1 MSQKSRLLKSIFTNS
16 LGILISR
23 ITGFI
28 RDLMTASILGANVY
42 SDIFFIAFKF
52 PNLFRSIFADGAF
65 TQAFIPSYAKS
76 KYKIRFSSIIFLQ
89 ILAFLIVLSLIVTMF
104 SHLFAKAFAIGFSEE
119 TINLAAPL
127 FAINFY
133 YLPLIFVVTFMGA
146 LLQYKHHFATTAYST
161 ALLNLSMIASLII
174 AKGLE
179 QYTITFYLSFGVI
192 FGGILQ
198 VIVHMIAI
206 RRANLGKIFIFK
218 NHKKKEE
225 NKFYKNFFAATLG
238 SSTMHISAFIDTWLA
253 SMLISGSISYLYYAN
268 RVFQLPL
275 AIFAIATSIALF
287 PMVAKAIKNKNEDE
301 ALKLMKKSAL
311 ILFAVLTIS
320 MVVGI
325 ALDKFIIELLFQRG
339 AFTSED
345 TINTALIL
353 KMYLIGLL
361 PFGLAKIFSLW
372 LYAKEQ
378 QILTAKISAQ
388 SLVANIIFSLI
399 LIKPFGAAGL
409 AFSGTLSGF
418 VLFFL
423 TLRAFGFDK
432 FVKMFKNY

>member
-1 MSQKSRLLKSIFTNS
+1 
-16 LGILISR
+16 
-23 ITGFI
+23 
-28 RDLMTASILGANVY
+28 
-42 SDIFFIAFKF
+42 
-52 PNLFRSIFADGAF
+52 
-65 TQAFIPSYAKS
+65 
-76 KYKIRFSSIIFLQ
+76 
-89 ILAFLIVLSLIVTMF
+89 MF

-179 QYTITFYLSFGVI
+179 QYTITFYLSFGVL

-198 VIVHMIAI
+198 VIVHIIAI

-378 QILTAKISAQ
+378 QVLTAKISAQ

>member
-1 MSQKSRLLKSIFTNS
+1 MSTKNKLIKSVFTNS
-16 LGILISR
+16 SGILVSR
-23 ITGFI
+23 ITGFV
-28 RDLMTASILGANVY
+28 RDLMTASILGANIY

-76 KYKIRFSSIIFLQ
+76 KYKIRFSSIVFLQ
-89 ILAFLIVLSLIVTMF
+89 ILAFLLVLSLIVTMF
-104 SHLFAKAFAIGFSEE
+104 SHLFAKAFAIGFSQE
-119 TINLAAPL
+119 TVDLAAPL

-133 YLPLIFVVTFMGA
+133 YLPLIFIVTFMGA

-179 QYTITFYLSFGVI
+179 QYTITYYLSFGVI

-198 VIVHMIAI
+198 VIVHIIAI
-206 RRANLGKIFIFK
+206 KRANLTKIFTFRK
-218 NHKKKEE
+218 HKQKEE

-287 PMVAKAIKNKNEDE
+287 PMVSKAIKNKDE
-301 ALKLMKKSAL
+301 NLALKLMKKSSS
-311 ILFAVLTIS
+311 ILFVVLTIS
-320 MVVGI
+320 MIVGI
-325 ALDKFIIELLFQRG
+325 VFNEFIIKLLFERG
-339 AFTSED
+339 AFTAND
-345 TINTALIL
+345 TQNTALIL
-353 KMYLIGLL
+353 AMYLIGLL

-378 QILTAKISAQ
+378 QVLTAKISAQ
-388 SLVANIIFSLI
+388 SLLANIIFSLI
-399 LIKPFGAAGL
+399 LIYPFQAAGL
-409 AFSGTLSGF
+409 AFSSTLSGF

-423 TLRAFGFDK
+423 TIKAFGFKK
-432 FVKMFKNY
+432 FVEMFRNS

>member
-16 LGILISR
+16 SGILISR

-320 MVVGI
+320 MIVGI
-325 ALDKFIIELLFQRG
+325 VFDKFIIELLFQRG